1 MMDIAEGSR
10 RLARLRDR
18 HRGQRC
24 VLVANGPSL
33 NRMSLG
39 FLRREH
45 VIGLNKIYLGL
56 VRFGFYPRYYVAIN
70 PKVLQQSVQEIRN
83 LNCVKFLGTHAS
95 AAGLR
100 EDALTHLIGPGP
112 VHEPFS
118 RDLSHGMHEGWT
130 VTFAALQVAYHL
142 GFNEVVLIGL
152 DHRYR
157 YEGQPNE
164 SRVMTGPDTNHF
176 SDAYFAQG
184 QSWDNPDLERSEA
197 SFRLAREVF
206 EADGR
211 RIVDATLDGACTAF
225 PKADYRDL
233 FASSISPSP

>member
-1 MMDIAEGSR
+1 MAMR
-10 RLARLRDR
+10 WRLELLRDR

-39 FLRREH
+39 CLRREH

-56 VRFGFYPRYYVAIN
+56 ARFGFYPRYYVAIN
-70 PKVLQQSVQEIRN
+70 PKVLQQSAHEIRN

-95 AAGLR
+95 TAGLG
-100 EDALTHLIGPGP
+100 EDALTHLIGPGS

-118 RDLSHGMHEGWT
+118 RDLSRGMHEGWT

-142 GFNEVVLIGL
+142 GFTEVVLIGL

-157 YEGQPNE
+157 YDGQPNE
-164 SRVMTGPDTNHF
+164 PRVMTGPDTNHF
-176 SDAYFAQG
+176 SDTYFAQG
-184 QSWDNPDLERSEA
+184 QSWDNPDLARSEA

-211 RIVDATLDGACTAF
+211 RIVDATLGGACTVF

-233 FASSISPSP
+233 LASSIST